1 MAEEDVA
8 ANRRLGKFGADLI
21 KDGDTILTHC
31 NAGALATDLGHYLA
45 DEPDIGSGGDS
56 SYAAVAFHER
66 LSCGGD
72 TESRVLMNRLRASA
86 YDGVKAP
93 DGLSGT
99 TAESATSPQIT
110 MGEYGHGWIT
120 SSRSSA
126 NDLIATALGDD
137 GITQGST
144 KVNGSSFANPT
155 SSGSTLTWA
164 SLPSVP
170 AGGTV
175 LFGTSSALGLSVSGT
190 LGAGAISKGS
200 ARVLATK
207 GSGII
212 CSAFLADPGN
222 APPTSMTYLTVVK
235 KTKQKGE

>member
-1 MAEEDVA
+1 MPGVVRGGGLETFFACTNTTDDTIRVGVEIFGFAGGGA
-8 ANRRLGKFGADLI
+8 AND
-21 KDGDTILTHC
+21 
-31 NAGALATDLGHYLA
+31 
-45 DEPDIGSGGDS
+45 P
-56 SYAAVAFHER
+56 
-66 LSCGGD
+66 
-72 TESRVLMNRLRASA
+72 
-86 YDGVKAP
+86 
-93 DGLSGT
+93 
-99 TAESATSPQIT
+99 SATSL
-110 MGEYGHGWIT
+110 
-120 SSRSSA
+120 
-126 NDLIATALGDD
+126 D
-137 GITQGST
+137 
-144 KVNGSSFANPT
+144 
-155 SSGSTLTWA
+155 
-164 SLPSVP
+164 VP